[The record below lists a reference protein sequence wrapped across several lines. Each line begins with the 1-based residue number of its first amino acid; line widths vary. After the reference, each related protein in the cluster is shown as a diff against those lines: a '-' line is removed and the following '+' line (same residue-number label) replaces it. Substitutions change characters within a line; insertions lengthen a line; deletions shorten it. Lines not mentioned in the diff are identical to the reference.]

1 MIWNVVLIAY
11 ILAGA
16 TCAAYS
22 WNIIRRADNLRNH
35 PGRSLFSE
43 LVVAAFMFLLGPPI
57 VAFAFIKSRLK
68 KLRY

>member
-1 MIWNVVLIAY
+1 MLIAY

-16 TCAAYS
+16 MCAAYS
-22 WNIIRRADNLRNH
+22 WNIIRRSNKLRNH

-43 LVVAAFMFLLGPPI
+43 LVVALFAFLVGPLI
-57 VAFAFIKSRLK
+57 FAFAFIKSRLK